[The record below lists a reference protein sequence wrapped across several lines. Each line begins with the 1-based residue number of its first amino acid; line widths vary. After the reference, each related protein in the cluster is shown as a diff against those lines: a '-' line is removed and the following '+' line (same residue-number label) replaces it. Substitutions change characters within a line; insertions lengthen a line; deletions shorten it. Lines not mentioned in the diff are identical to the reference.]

1 MGTPAVVRGD
11 RSTGGCTIHVV
22 PGPFGSPVPTP
33 VPLPFT
39 APLSTGLATTVFSGG
54 KPDAV
59 QGSSGTNNPAH
70 AGLHPSDP
78 FFVATAQQGR
88 VVAGST
94 TVFFDGRP
102 AAYTGC
108 KVVACSG

>member
-11 RSTGGCTIHVV
+11 RITGGCTKHVV
-22 PGPFGSPVPTP
+22 PGPSGSPVPSP
-33 VPLPFT
+33 GPLPFT
-39 APLSTGLATTVFSGG
+39 APLSTGLATTVFIGG
-54 KPDAV
+54 KPAAV

-102 AAYTGC
+102 AAYT
-108 KVVACSG
+108 